1 VTPEERR
8 LLEATARSVLK
19 IREDI
24 LDRMTGVEMV
34 LHAIFLAKGNT
45 DIALARLRVL
55 ADLLA
60 RKGTPSR
67 KLFTSTEPGVGS
79 RINPANPTT
88 TVRIRAYRERPC
100 HLTRHPAAARILQRK
115 TQVPFGAR
123 DAETQTN
130 IGSAYGDH

>member
-60 RKGTPSR
+60 RKGTPSPY
-67 KLFTSTEPGVGS
+67 LGS
-79 RINPANPTT
+79 FLAGCQDTGR
-88 TVRIRAYRERPC
+88 
-100 HLTRHPAAARILQRK
+100 TRDRTRYEGPSIDGH
-115 TQVPFGAR
+115 
-123 DAETQTN
+123 
-130 IGSAYGDH
+130 

>member
-1 VTPEERR
+1 MTPEERR

-19 IREDI
+19 IKEDI

-60 RKGTPSR
+60 RKGTPSPYLSSFIAECR
-67 KLFTSTEPGVGS
+67 GQTPAEHDTLPNTKGS
-79 RINPANPTT
+79 
-88 TVRIRAYRERPC
+88 
-100 HLTRHPAAARILQRK
+100 Q
-115 TQVPFGAR
+115 
-123 DAETQTN
+123 
-130 IGSAYGDH
+130 

>member
-1 VTPEERR
+1 MRKIAATRNIWFSSSLITVTPEERR

-55 ADLLA
+55 ADLLE
-60 RKGTPSR
+60 RKGTPSPY
-67 KLFTSTEPGVGS
+67 LSSFLAGCQGQTSVS
-79 RINPANPTT
+79 
-88 TVRIRAYRERPC
+88 
-100 HLTRHPAAARILQRK
+100 
-115 TQVPFGAR
+115 AR
-123 DAETQTN
+123 DLAHYEEQPMK
-130 IGSAYGDH
+130 GH